1 MFVTQLCTRLNILI
15 MTIYLTRPLT
25 KVERFVEATNNGK
38 IFSATFEKKDGT
50 IRTINCRRNV
60 SKGVKGVGY
69 SFDPTSKGL
78 LSVYDMQS
86 KGFRFINLETLVEA
100 KVNGEIFKFLL

>member
-1 MFVTQLCTRLNILI
+1 MFVMQLCTTLNILI
-15 MTIYLTRPLT
+15 MSKIT
-25 KVERFVEATNNGK
+25 KFLKATNNGK

-69 SFDPTSKGL
+69 SFDPMSRGL

>member
-1 MFVTQLCTRLNILI
+1 MFVVQLCTKLNILI
-15 MTIYLTRPLT
+15 MSKIT
-25 KVERFVEATNNGK
+25 KFLKATNNGK

-69 SFDPTSKGL
+69 SFDPMSRGL

>member
-1 MFVTQLCTRLNILI
+1 MSKIS
-15 MTIYLTRPLT
+15 
-25 KVERFVEATNNGK
+25 KFVEATNNGK

-60 SKGVKGVGY
+60 RKGVKGVGY
-69 SFDPTSKGL
+69 SFDPMSKGL

-86 KGFRFINLETLVEA
+86 NGFRFINLETLVEA
-100 KVNGEIFKFLL
+100 KVNGEIFKFLV

>member
-1 MFVTQLCTRLNILI
+1 MSKI
-15 MTIYLTRPLT
+15 T
-25 KVERFVEATNNGK
+25 KFLKATNNGK

-69 SFDPTSKGL
+69 SFDPVSRGL

>member
-1 MFVTQLCTRLNILI
+1 MFAMQLCTKLNILI
-15 MTIYLTRPLT
+15 MSKIT
-25 KVERFVEATNNGK
+25 KFLKATNNGK

-69 SFDPTSKGL
+69 SFDPVSRGL

>member
-1 MFVTQLCTRLNILI
+1 MSKI
-15 MTIYLTRPLT
+15 T
-25 KVERFVEATNNGK
+25 KFLKATNNGM

-69 SFDPTSKGL
+69 SFDPMSKGL

>member
-1 MFVTQLCTRLNILI
+1 MSKI
-15 MTIYLTRPLT
+15 T
-25 KVERFVEATNNGK
+25 KFLKATNNGK

-69 SFDPTSKGL
+69 GFDPMSKGL

>member
-1 MFVTQLCTRLNILI
+1 MSKI
-15 MTIYLTRPLT
+15 T
-25 KVERFVEATNNGK
+25 KFLKATNNGK

-60 SKGVKGVGY
+60 SKGVKGVGH
-69 SFDPTSKGL
+69 SFDPMSKGL

>member
-1 MFVTQLCTRLNILI
+1 MSKI
-15 MTIYLTRPLT
+15 T
-25 KVERFVEATNNGK
+25 KFLKATNNGK

-69 SFDPTSKGL
+69 SFDPMSRGL

-86 KGFRFINLETLVEA
+86 KGFRFINLETLIEA
-100 KVNGEIFKFLL
+100 KVNG

>member
-1 MFVTQLCTRLNILI
+1 MSKI
-15 MTIYLTRPLT
+15 T
-25 KVERFVEATNNGK
+25 KFLKATNNGK

-60 SKGVKGVGY
+60 SKGVKGIGY
-69 SFDPTSKGL
+69 SFDPMSKGL
-78 LSVYDMQS
+78 LSVYDMQN

-100 KVNGEIFKFLL
+100 KVNGEIFKFLV

>member
-1 MFVTQLCTRLNILI
+1 MFVAQLCTKLNILI
-15 MTIYLTRPLT
+15 MSKIT
-25 KVERFVEATNNGK
+25 KFLKATNNGK

-69 SFDPTSKGL
+69 SFDPMSKGL

>member
-1 MFVTQLCTRLNILI
+1 MFVTQLCTTLDILI
-15 MTIYLTRPLT
+15 MSKIS
-25 KVERFVEATNNGK
+25 KFVEATNNGK

-69 SFDPTSKGL
+69 SFDPMSKGL
-78 LSVYDMQS
+78 LSVYDMQNN
-86 KGFRFINLETLVEA
+86 GFRFINLEKLVEA
-100 KVNGEIFKFLL
+100 KVNGEIFKFLV

>member
-1 MFVTQLCTRLNILI
+1 MSKIS
-15 MTIYLTRPLT
+15 
-25 KVERFVEATNNGK
+25 KFVEATNNGK

-69 SFDPTSKGL
+69 SFNPMSKGL

-86 KGFRFINLETLVEA
+86 KGFRFIYLETLVEA
-100 KVNGEIFKFLL
+100 KVNGEIFKFLV

>member
-1 MFVTQLCTRLNILI
+1 MSKI
-15 MTIYLTRPLT
+15 T
-25 KVERFVEATNNGK
+25 KFLKATNNGK

-69 SFDPTSKGL
+69 SFDPMSRGL